1 MYNGDMSLTRKQ
13 VDHIAELAKLSLTEE
28 EKTRFQGQLSEVLDY
43 VQRLQE
49 LDTDDIPPTSTVLP
63 LRSVMRADAVK
74 PSAPTATL
82 LANAPKASGDS
93 FAVPV
98 VLE

>member
-1 MYNGDMSLTRKQ
+1 MYNGDMSLTRAQ

-28 EKTRFQGQLSEVLDY
+28 EKARFQGQLSEVLDY
-43 VQRLQE
+43 AHRLQA

-63 LRSVMRADAVK
+63 LRSVMRDDTVK

-82 LANAPKASGDS
+82 LANAPKAGGDS